1 MPVSVVIL
9 DEVDSTNTYAL
20 KHLVKLPHMSAI
32 FADSQISGR
41 GRCGRKWHSPEG
53 NIYASF
59 VLKNIRYPPAC
70 AGFATCLAGL
80 YTLRALTAQCEF
92 AIKLPNDIICENRKI
107 AGILCEFRKVN
118 NQNAIV
124 AGIGLNI
131 NTTEEE
137 LKNSGTE
144 VASLFTLT
152 KKKYDLNSV
161 RKKLIKYAEYSF
173 SLPEGKIV
181 SEFVQNCI
189 MIGKQIAVKD
199 AGKEL
204 EGRLKK
210 ILSDGAAEI
219 ETSDGKIRKFYS
231 GDFTLS

>member
-20 KHLVKLPHMSAI
+20 KHLVELPHMSAI

-59 VLKNIRYPPAC
+59 VLKNIIYPPAC

-107 AGILCEFRKVN
+107 AGILCEFRKVD

-131 NTTEEE
+131 NSTDKE
-137 LKNSGTE
+137 LKNSGIE
-144 VASLFTLT
+144 AVSLFTLT
-152 KKKYDLNSV
+152 KKKYDLNSA
-161 RKKLIKYAEYSF
+161 RKKLIKYAKYCF
-173 SLPEGKIV
+173 SMSEDQIV
-181 SEFVQNCI
+181 SEFVKNCI
-189 MIGKQIAVKD
+189 MLGKQIAVKD
-199 AGKEL
+199 AGTKL
-204 EGRLKK
+204 EGKLKK
-210 ILSDGAAEI
+210 IFSEGAAEI
-219 ETSDGKIRKFYS
+219 ETADGKIRKFYS
-231 GDFTLS
+231 GDFTLC